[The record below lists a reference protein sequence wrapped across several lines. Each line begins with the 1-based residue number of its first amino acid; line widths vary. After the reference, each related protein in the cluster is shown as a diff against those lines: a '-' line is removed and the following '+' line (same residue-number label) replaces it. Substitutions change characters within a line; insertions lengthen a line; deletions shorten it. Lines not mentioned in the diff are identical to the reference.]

1 MMITINGVKAGLI
14 LAGAHAGLFLIGRLG
29 QVWGWNLQRLVLWL
43 YPAGFY
49 LESVVPPRSFS
60 AELAGP
66 VLGVLLSL
74 GVMLPGRLSPL
85 PFLVFSA
92 AHLLWLG
99 VAALFVL
106 AMAAGSAEAW
116 TLAAV
121 IAAALTLKW
130 FALAAL
136 TLSAFILA
144 LHGGGLLLAL
154 ASRGELGP
162 ASDTPPAGAGADAPG
177 EASR

>member
-1 MMITINGVKAGLI
+1 MMITISGVKAGLI

-29 QVWGWNLQRLVLWL
+29 QVWGWNLERLVLWL

-92 AHLLWLG
+92 AHLLGLG
-99 VAALFVL
+99 FAALAVL

-116 TLAAV
+116 TLAAL
-121 IAAALTLKW
+121 IRAALAIWDL
-130 FALAAL
+130 ALAAL
-136 TLSAFILA
+136 ALGALALA

-154 ASRGELGP
+154 ASRGELGL
-162 ASDTPPAGAGADAPG
+162 ASEPPPAGAGADAPG

>member
-1 MMITINGVKAGLI
+1 MMITISGVKAGLI

-29 QVWGWNLQRLVLWL
+29 QVWGWNLDQLVLWL
-43 YPAGFY
+43 YPAALY
-49 LESVVPPRSFS
+49 LDSVMAPRPFS

-92 AHLLWLG
+92 AHLLWLW
-99 VAALFVL
+99 VAALSVL
-106 AMAAGSAEAW
+106 AMAAGSAGTW
-116 TLAAV
+116 TLASV

-136 TLSAFILA
+136 TLAAFILA

-162 ASDTPPAGAGADAPG
+162 ASDTPPAREADGPG